1 MDGAV
6 QDIDNNHD
14 DFNKSG
20 VVNMTE
26 IELKGKISGK
36 LRVTLLDGEH
46 VPDYETYLRLKE
58 SGELT
63 KYIISEEVCEV

>member
-1 MDGAV
+1 MDGAIKN
-6 QDIDNNHD
+6 IDDNHD
-14 DFNKSG
+14 NFDKPG

-36 LRVTLLDGEH
+36 LRITLLDGEH

-58 SGELT
+58 SGELA